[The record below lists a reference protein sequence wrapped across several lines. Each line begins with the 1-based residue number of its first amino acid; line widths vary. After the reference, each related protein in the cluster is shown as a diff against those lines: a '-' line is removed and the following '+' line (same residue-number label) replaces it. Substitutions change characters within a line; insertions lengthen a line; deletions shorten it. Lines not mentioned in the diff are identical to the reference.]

1 LLTARPAAVSGTG
14 EDQAGS
20 GRFMRQPVPL
30 AAQAPA
36 DRRLRS
42 GVFALLDGVGLEW
55 RRFPPRRY

>member
-1 LLTARPAAVSGTG
+1 
-14 EDQAGS
+14 
-20 GRFMRQPVPL
+20 MRQPVPL